1 MSSIQVNVLYN
12 GKETLMDIE
21 IFEDNLYNSF
31 LDIFRQKFGKAGPK
45 LVNFKLTAINTNV
58 PYLLIDENNITNII
72 KEKIPNGAP
81 LKILL
86 TDDDEEFEEI
96 KRDSINNY
104 ICGFVK
110 GVKMDADEDDFIDD
124 FVILD
129 EKANEDNNKNGNENE
144 DEENESNDKEEEEKV
159 NKMLSDSLNNEGNK
173 NKNSNNENENDKD
186 DNNKKDNTEID
197 NENDLDALNLNENL
211 RLSDSGNININS
223 VIIDKDKGEDKN
235 NKEDN
240 KNNSKEIGYKDK
252 VNLNDKNHN
261 LPVIP
266 LNIPKNIFKSEIC
279 SLCSNCMSAFKYIC
293 SICENCNLCERCEE
307 IHIHPCFKYKTLF
320 LSNITDTYKY
330 IDKNYNYKIPIAS
343 KKITKLIRK
352 EYNLKIVPMT
362 DLQFSVR
369 PNRIYDIPI
378 KVLNLSDEEINS
390 SQFIIIVKNNKL
402 INISYQVDKIFVI
415 KPNEEYELKL
425 LCRTSTI
432 KCKEKINIEIY
443 SAELNIRMSSR
454 LNFDLEIEIN
464 DDQEEEKLNQELNND
479 KYAIFHS
486 KLHKKIILSFLY
498 FNEKWKSDIKK
509 VCEAL
514 RSNKWD
520 TNKSI
525 NSIKASK

>member
-21 IFEDNLYNSF
+21 INEDNLYNSF
-31 LDIFRQKFGKAGPK
+31 LDIFRQKFSKAGPT
-45 LVNFKLTAINTNV
+45 LMNFKLTAINTSV
-58 PYLLIDENNITNII
+58 PYLLIDEDNIANII
-72 KEKIPNGAP
+72 KEKIPNGGP

-86 TDDDEEFEEI
+86 TNEDEEFEEI

-110 GVKMDADEDDFIDD
+110 GVKIDADEDDFVDD
-124 FVILD
+124 FAILD
-129 EKANEDNNKNGNENE
+129 DKTNSENNKNEIEEGENE
-144 DEENESNDKEEEEKV
+144 IKDKEEEEKI
-159 NKMLSDSLNNEGNK
+159 NKMISDSLNNEVNQNKNNQNIKENDEK
-173 NKNSNNENENDKD
+173 NKNENIIENENE
-186 DNNKKDNTEID
+186 
-197 NENDLDALNLNENL
+197 LDVLNLNENL

-223 VIIDKDKGEDKN
+223 MIIDKDKDKDEN
-235 NKEDN
+235 NKDEN
-240 KNNSKEIGYKDK
+240 KSNSKENGDKDK
-252 VNLNDKNHN
+252 INLFNDKNTK

-266 LNIPKNIFKSEIC
+266 LDIPKNIFKSEIC
-279 SLCSNCMSAFKYIC
+279 SLCGSDMSSFKYIC

-330 IDKNYNYKIPIAS
+330 IDKNYNYKIPIDS

-369 PNRIYDIPI
+369 PNKIIDIPI

-390 SQFIIIVKNNKL
+390 SQFIVIVKNNKL
-402 INISYQVDKIFVI
+402 INISYQVDKIFSI
-415 KPNEEYELKL
+415 KPNEEYELRL
-425 LCRTSTI
+425 LCRTSTT
-432 KCKEKINIEIY
+432 KCKEKINVEIY
-443 SAELNIRMSSR
+443 SAELSIRMSSR

-464 DDQEEEKLNQELNND
+464 DDQDDEKLNQELNND
-479 KYAIFHS
+479 KYAIFHT

-498 FNEKWKSDIKK
+498 FNEYWKNDIKK

-514 RSNKWD
+514 RANKWD

-525 NSIKASK
+525 NSLRASK

>member
-12 GKETLMDIE
+12 GIETLMEIE
-21 IFEDNLYNSF
+21 INEDNLFNSF
-31 LDIFRQKFGKAGPK
+31 LDIFRQKFSIAGPK
-45 LVNFKLTAINTNV
+45 LVNFKLIAINTNV
-58 PYLLIDENNITNII
+58 PYLLIDEDNIANII

-86 TDDDEEFEEI
+86 TNEDDELEEI

-110 GVKMDADEDDFIDD
+110 GAKMDADEDDFVDD
-124 FVILD
+124 FAVLD
-129 EKANEDNNKNGNENE
+129 EKANLDNNKNEN
-144 DEENESNDKEEEEKV
+144 EENEIKDKEEEEKI
-159 NKMLSDSLNNEGNK
+159 NKMLSDSLNNEANQNKNNQFTKENDDEK
-173 NKNSNNENENDKD
+173 NKNENIIE
-186 DNNKKDNTEID
+186 
-197 NENDLDALNLNENL
+197 NENDLDVLNLNENL

-223 VIIDKDKGEDKN
+223 VIIDKDNDKDKEKN
-235 NKEDN
+235 NKDDN
-240 KNNSKEIGYKDK
+240 KTNSKENGHKEKKNLFKDK
-252 VNLNDKNHN
+252 NTE
-261 LPVIP
+261 LPIIP
-266 LNIPKNIFKSEIC
+266 LDIPKNLFKSEIC
-279 SLCSNCMSAFKYIC
+279 SLCGNGMSSFKYIC

-330 IDKNYNYKIPIAS
+330 IDKNYNYKIPIDS

-362 DLQFSVR
+362 DLQFSLR
-369 PNRIYDIPI
+369 PNKIIDIPI

-390 SQFIIIVKNNKL
+390 SQFIVIVKNNKL

-425 LCRTSTI
+425 LCRTSTT
-432 KCKEKINIEIY
+432 KCKEKIHVEIY
-443 SAELNIRMSSR
+443 SAELSIRMSSR

-464 DDQEEEKLNQELNND
+464 DDEDDEKLNQELNND
-479 KYAIFHS
+479 KYAIFHT

-498 FNEKWKSDIKK
+498 FNENWKKDMKK

-514 RSNKWD
+514 RANKWD

-525 NSIKASK
+525 SCIKASK

>member
-12 GKETLMDIE
+12 GKETLMEIE
-21 IFEDNLYNSF
+21 INEDNLYNSF
-31 LDIFRQKFGKAGPK
+31 LDIFRQKFSIAGPT

-58 PYLLIDENNITNII
+58 PYLLIDEDNIANII

-86 TDDDEEFEEI
+86 TNEDEELEEL

-110 GVKMDADEDDFIDD
+110 GAKMDAYEDDFVDD
-124 FVILD
+124 FDILD
-129 EKANEDNNKNGNENE
+129 EKTNSDNNQKENKENE
-144 DEENESNDKEEEEKV
+144 IKDKEEEEKI
-159 NKMLSDSLNNEGNK
+159 NKMLTDSLSNETNQNKNNQITKENDDEK
-173 NKNSNNENENDKD
+173 NKNENIIE
-186 DNNKKDNTEID
+186 
-197 NENDLDALNLNENL
+197 NENDLDVLNLNENL

-223 VIIDKDKGEDKN
+223 VIIDKDNDKGKN
-235 NKEDN
+235 NKDDN
-240 KNNSKEIGYKDK
+240 KTNSKENGHKEKKNLFNLFKDK
-252 VNLNDKNHN
+252 NTEF
-261 LPVIP
+261 PVIP
-266 LNIPKNIFKSEIC
+266 LDIPKILFKSEIC
-279 SLCSNCMSAFKYIC
+279 SLCGNCMSSFKYIC

-330 IDKNYNYKIPIAS
+330 IDKNYNYKIPIDS

-362 DLQFSVR
+362 DLEFSLR
-369 PNRIYDIPI
+369 PNKIIDLPI

-390 SQFIIIVKNNKL
+390 SQFIVIVKNNKL

-415 KPNEEYELKL
+415 KPNEDYELKL
-425 LCRTSTI
+425 LCRTSTT
-432 KCKEKINIEIY
+432 KCKEKIHVEIY
-443 SAELNIRMSSR
+443 SAELRIRMSSR

-464 DDQEEEKLNQELNND
+464 DDEEDEKLNQELNND
-479 KYAIFHS
+479 KYAIFHT

-498 FNEKWKSDIKK
+498 FNENWKKDMKK

-514 RSNKWD
+514 RANKWD